1 MLIIRTRTVHF
12 LLHCVRGA
20 RIVAS
25 LTLLAIPDAPPRC
38 FAHRARSASVP
49 PNAAKDEPPSMF
61 FEHRR
66 SRCSAYGKISPN
78 EKPALLSGSSFGG
91 AYWTRKRSEGKKMN
105 NDGYMVLSAG
115 EIDKVLG
122 LW

>member
-1 MLIIRTRTVHF
+1 MS
-12 LLHCVRGA
+12 GA
-20 RIVAS
+20 
-25 LTLLAIPDAPPRC
+25 
-38 FAHRARSASVP
+38 
-49 PNAAKDEPPSMF
+49 
-61 FEHRR
+61 
-66 SRCSAYGKISPN
+66 
-78 EKPALLSGSSFGG
+78 SFGG